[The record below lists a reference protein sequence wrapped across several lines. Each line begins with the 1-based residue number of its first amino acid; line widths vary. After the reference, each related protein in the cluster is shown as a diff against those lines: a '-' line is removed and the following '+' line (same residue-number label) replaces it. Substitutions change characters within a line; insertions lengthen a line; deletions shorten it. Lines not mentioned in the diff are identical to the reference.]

1 MLSLKLLPILV
12 VTLILSASVGYY
24 LNLHHIAI
32 LYFFSKKYDFYPFD
46 VATNRKNDSNVA
58 TNVNYHV
65 NFKG

>member
-32 LYFFSKKYDFYPFD
+32 LYFSSKKYDFLPI
-46 VATNRKNDSNVA
+46 
-58 TNVNYHV
+58 
-65 NFKG
+65 